1 MENMIK
7 YVEKFKEQ
15 VYNRGEEIDPN
26 DDYDWFSLS
35 YGWALGQGLTVK
47 TSYDFAILIWKKIDQ
62 I

>member
-35 YGWALGQGLTVK
+35 YGWALGQG
-47 TSYDFAILIWKKIDQ
+47 
-62 I
+62 